1 MAKTGPP
8 RPWVYWT
15 VKYVLFIC
23 YKIFF
28 RFRYSGAE
36 HVPSDKDP
44 RGVILAP
51 NHASFL
57 DPPILGISLGRPVTF
72 LAKEYLFR
80 AFFVG
85 WILRSVGAFPIRTEA
100 DDFRSIR
107 DLIRKLKE
115 GACIVVFPE
124 GTRSPDGE
132 LREGESGVG
141 FLAMKSKA
149 AVVPVYIDG
158 TFEAFPKGVKMF
170 RCRPV
175 RTFYGTPFVPAEDE
189 TILKA
194 QDPYAAVSARIM
206 EEIKFIRAKT
216 RQSS

>member
-1 MAKTGPP
+1 
-8 RPWVYWT
+8 VYWT
-15 VKYVLFIC
+15 VRFVLFIG
-23 YKIFF
+23 YKVFF
-28 RFRYSGAE
+28 RFRYFGAE
-36 HVPSDKDP
+36 NVPSEKNP

-107 DLIRKLKE
+107 DLIRKLKDS
-115 GACIVVFPE
+115 ACVVIFPE
-124 GTRSPDGE
+124 GTRALDGV
-132 LREGESGVG
+132 LREAESGVG

-149 AVVPVYIDG
+149 AVVPVYIEG

-175 RTFYGTPFVPAEDE
+175 RVFYGNPFVPAEDPE
-189 TILKA
+189 ILKA